1 MDAVGRAL
9 FSGHALTAAQTFVAG
24 VSRPKKKRLGGMEVR
39 GEERCEDVPQGLVND
54 RYTTL
59 SLLSVVHACA
69 DLTALV
75 PRDSDGEIAPFSF
88 EPPRNGS
95 DAPEEGTFKVRMRNG
110 VGHLLEANSGASYS
124 GQFLHER
131 RHRHGVQKYSDSSY
145 DGFWSHGE
153 KHGQGLFQSSTG
165 TYDGKWEE
173 SLKHGAGKQL
183 YKNGDEYHGTW
194 YQGQCSGKGV
204 YYHANGAEFH
214 GAWAAGKRHGGGM
227 YFGPKGQKEHHIYQ
241 FGVLM
246 ERRILLPGSKPPRG
260 HRVIQPMHTDQTLKT
275 QAHIDMLKDTMFDS
289 IPYMGHLSVKDSTL
303 LDLSAPSIRRQQA
316 AANVA
321 EMKRASALLGRG
333 PAVSCTA
340 LA

>member
-24 VSRPKKKRLGGMEVR
+24 VSRPKKKRELTSDLGRKDFGFAH
-39 GEERCEDVPQGLVND
+39 EEFDDESGF
-54 RYTTL
+54 Y
-59 SLLSVVHACA
+59 
-69 DLTALV
+69 
-75 PRDSDGEIAPFSF
+75 
-88 EPPRNGS
+88 
-95 DAPEEGTFKVRMRNG
+95 EGTFKVRMRNG

-153 KHGQGLFQSSTG
+153 KHSQGLFQSSTG

-321 EMKRASALLGRG
+321 EMKRNLYPFDPEGDRLADQEEEDEQLDVSPLSPANDGGTELPGALD
-333 PAVSCTA
+333 PEEP
-340 LA
+340 

>member
-24 VSRPKKKRLGGMEVR
+24 VSRPKKKRELTSDLGRKDFGFAH
-39 GEERCEDVPQGLVND
+39 EEFDDESGF
-54 RYTTL
+54 Y
-59 SLLSVVHACA
+59 
-69 DLTALV
+69 
-75 PRDSDGEIAPFSF
+75 
-88 EPPRNGS
+88 
-95 DAPEEGTFKVRMRNG
+95 EGTFKVRMRNG

-124 GQFLHER
+124 GSCMKGDTGTASRNIQTAPRPLDWEIAFKR
-131 RHRHGVQKYSDSSY
+131 GSY

-165 TYDGKWEE
+165 AAVSRRTYDGKWEE